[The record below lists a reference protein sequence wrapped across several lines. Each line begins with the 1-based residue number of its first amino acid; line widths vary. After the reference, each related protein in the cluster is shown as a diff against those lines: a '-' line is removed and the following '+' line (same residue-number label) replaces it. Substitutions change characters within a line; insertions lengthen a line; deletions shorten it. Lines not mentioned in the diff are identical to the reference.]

1 MKIEGRNAVAEAI
14 KSGKTID
21 RLVVSK
27 DVKDAGGNR
36 IIADAKS
43 RNIKI
48 MFYDKAVLDRESESK
63 RHQGFIAEIT
73 DYKYST
79 VEDILSYANEKDEK
93 PFIIIVDG
101 VEDPHNLGSIIRVA
115 DCAGCHGVIIPRH
128 RNVTVNET
136 VIKVSA
142 GAANHVK
149 VAKVTNVNDTIEF
162 LKAQNVWV
170 YAAELGGDDIYKANL
185 TGSIAFVVGG
195 EGKGVSKLTKQK
207 CDGVVTLPM
216 RGQVNS
222 LNASVAAGIVA
233 FEYVR
238 QNFAK

>member
-48 MFYDKAVLDRESESK
+48 MFYDKSVLDRESETK

-79 VEDILSYANEKDEK
+79 VEEILSYASEKNEK

-115 DCAGCHGVIIPRH
+115 DCSGCHGVIIPRH

-142 GAANHVK
+142 GAASHVK
-149 VAKVTNVNDTIEF
+149 VAKVTNVNDAIEY
-162 LKAQNVWV
+162 LKQQNIWV
-170 YAAELGGDDIYKANL
+170 YAAELGGDDIYKTNL
-185 TGSIAFVVGG
+185 TGAIAFVVGG

-207 CDGVVTLPM
+207 CDGVITLPM

-233 FEYVR
+233 YEYVR
-238 QNFAK
+238 QNF

>member
-1 MKIEGRNAVAEAI
+1 MKIEGRNTVAEAI

-48 MFYDKAVLDRESESK
+48 MFYDKSVLDRESETK

-79 VEDILSYANEKDEK
+79 VEEILNYASEKNEK

-115 DCAGCHGVIIPRH
+115 DCSGCHGVIIPRH

-142 GAANHVK
+142 GAASHVK
-149 VAKVTNVNDTIEF
+149 VAKVTNVNDAIEY
-162 LKAQNVWV
+162 LKEHGYKSFYVQTWSGN
-170 YAAELGGDDIYKANL
+170 AAMIKVAEKIGFREIYRKEN
-185 TGSIAFVVGG
+185 FRKVD
-195 EGKGVSKLTKQK
+195 GKMYDAITWRI
-207 CDGVVTLPM
+207 DT
-216 RGQVNS
+216 
-222 LNASVAAGIVA
+222 
-233 FEYVR
+233 
-238 QNFAK
+238 